1 MIELESGNKYAMSC
15 FFKCKTENDFF
26 HKFFFLKKRHFKKI
40 LDVLLDKQA
49 YCQKNFFQKK
59 ENEYFGLKIKET
71 VDKYVGKTYYN
82 VKHNKSQNLVQW
94 IIEPQCNETRKFS
107 SQYSI
112 DVFLFL
118 DS

>member
-1 MIELESGNKYAMSC
+1 MIELESDNNYAMSS
-15 FFKCKTENDFF
+15 FFKCKTENYFS
-26 HKFFFLKKRHFKKI
+26 HEKKIVENRHFKKI

-82 VKHNKSQNLVQW
+82 VKHNKSQNLVQ
-94 IIEPQCNETRKFS
+94 
-107 SQYSI
+107 
-112 DVFLFL
+112 
-118 DS
+118 